1 MSYRSHEILQGPGYA
16 NVRALYKADGYA
28 EEELKRP
35 IIGIANAYN
44 SICPGHIVL
53 RQMAERIRE
62 GIQAAGGMPIE
73 FGTIGACDGIAM
85 GHEGMRYILPARE
98 MIANDVEAMVQA
110 HRLDGIVLLGS
121 CDKIIPGML
130 IGAMRVN
137 LPAIFINGGP
147 SLPGHMADGNPYGGE
162 WIDHSCIQQS
172 EGALQAEKITEKEFK
187 WIEDN
192 AMPTVGSCA
201 MLGTANTMGCLAEA
215 MGIMLPGSATIPAV
229 YSKRM
234 AAAYNSGKAIVD
246 LVHKNIRI
254 QDIITKRAL
263 ANAIMVNSAMGGS
276 TNAVL
281 HLLAIAHSG
290 KINLT
295 IDDFE
300 TISSGIQHL
309 VAMIPAGKY
318 TLFDFFEAGGVQALM
333 KEMEE
338 KLYVDALTCTGDTLY
353 GSYEVSM
360 NKILGNKTA
369 IAAFVAPS
377 LILFGGIIFYSIIMS
392 FRYSL
397 LDWNGFGEGI
407 FVGFSNYAKMFQDKV
422 FLRSAV
428 NSLLLGFVT
437 LVTQLPLALLLALLL
452 TSGIKG
458 EGFYRTVFFIP
469 MTLSSVVIG
478 QLWLKIYNPNYGVL
492 NTLLGVLGLESLQRS
507 WLGDV
512 NTALFSAFVPI
523 IWQNVGYHMLLLYTS
538 INSISKDIL
547 EAAKLDGASGVKAAR
562 YITIPLVKPMLRT
575 CAIFVVIGSLKAFDM
590 IYVLT
595 NGGPAHMTEVP
606 SSLMFSSIFN
616 LNKYGYGSA
625 ISIFIVVEC
634 IVMAV
639 ILQKVFLVKE
649 ESA

>member
-1 MSYRSHEILQGPGYA
+1 
-16 NVRALYKADGYA
+16 
-28 EEELKRP
+28 
-35 IIGIANAYN
+35 
-44 SICPGHIVL
+44 
-53 RQMAERIRE
+53 
-62 GIQAAGGMPIE
+62 
-73 FGTIGACDGIAM
+73 
-85 GHEGMRYILPARE
+85 
-98 MIANDVEAMVQA
+98 
-110 HRLDGIVLLGS
+110 
-121 CDKIIPGML
+121 
-130 IGAMRVN
+130 
-137 LPAIFINGGP
+137 
-147 SLPGHMADGNPYGGE
+147 
-162 WIDHSCIQQS
+162 
-172 EGALQAEKITEKEFK
+172 
-187 WIEDN
+187 
-192 AMPTVGSCA
+192 
-201 MLGTANTMGCLAEA
+201 
-215 MGIMLPGSATIPAV
+215 
-229 YSKRM
+229 
-234 AAAYNSGKAIVD
+234 
-246 LVHKNIRI
+246 
-254 QDIITKRAL
+254 
-263 ANAIMVNSAMGGS
+263 
-276 TNAVL
+276 
-281 HLLAIAHSG
+281 
-290 KINLT
+290 
-295 IDDFE
+295 
-300 TISSGIQHL
+300 
-309 VAMIPAGKY
+309 
-318 TLFDFFEAGGVQALM
+318 
-333 KEMEE
+333 
-338 KLYVDALTCTGDTLY
+338 
-353 GSYEVSM
+353 M

-377 LILFGGIIFYSIIMS
+377 LILFGGIIFYSIIMT

-428 NSLLLGFVT
+428 NSLLVGFVT
-437 LVTQLPLALLLALLL
+437 LVTQLPLAILLALLL

-492 NTLLGVLGLESLQRS
+492 NTLLGVLGLESLQRN

-595 NGGPAHMTEVP
+595 NGGPVHMTEVP

-639 ILQKVFLVKE
+639 ILQKVFRVKE

>member
-1 MSYRSHEILQGPGYA
+1 
-16 NVRALYKADGYA
+16 
-28 EEELKRP
+28 
-35 IIGIANAYN
+35 
-44 SICPGHIVL
+44 
-53 RQMAERIRE
+53 
-62 GIQAAGGMPIE
+62 
-73 FGTIGACDGIAM
+73 
-85 GHEGMRYILPARE
+85 
-98 MIANDVEAMVQA
+98 
-110 HRLDGIVLLGS
+110 
-121 CDKIIPGML
+121 
-130 IGAMRVN
+130 
-137 LPAIFINGGP
+137 
-147 SLPGHMADGNPYGGE
+147 
-162 WIDHSCIQQS
+162 
-172 EGALQAEKITEKEFK
+172 
-187 WIEDN
+187 
-192 AMPTVGSCA
+192 
-201 MLGTANTMGCLAEA
+201 
-215 MGIMLPGSATIPAV
+215 
-229 YSKRM
+229 
-234 AAAYNSGKAIVD
+234 
-246 LVHKNIRI
+246 
-254 QDIITKRAL
+254 
-263 ANAIMVNSAMGGS
+263 
-276 TNAVL
+276 
-281 HLLAIAHSG
+281 
-290 KINLT
+290 
-295 IDDFE
+295 
-300 TISSGIQHL
+300 
-309 VAMIPAGKY
+309 
-318 TLFDFFEAGGVQALM
+318 
-333 KEMEE
+333 
-338 KLYVDALTCTGDTLY
+338 
-353 GSYEVSM
+353 M

-422 FLRSAV
+422 FLRSTV

-492 NTLLGVLGLESLQRS
+492 NTLLGVLGLESLQRN

-547 EAAKLDGASGVKAAR
+547 EAAKLDGASGIKAAR

-595 NGGPAHMTEVP
+595 NGGPVHMTEVP

-639 ILQKVFLVKE
+639 ILQKVFRVKE

>member
-1 MSYRSHEILQGPGYA
+1 
-16 NVRALYKADGYA
+16 
-28 EEELKRP
+28 
-35 IIGIANAYN
+35 
-44 SICPGHIVL
+44 
-53 RQMAERIRE
+53 
-62 GIQAAGGMPIE
+62 
-73 FGTIGACDGIAM
+73 
-85 GHEGMRYILPARE
+85 
-98 MIANDVEAMVQA
+98 
-110 HRLDGIVLLGS
+110 
-121 CDKIIPGML
+121 
-130 IGAMRVN
+130 
-137 LPAIFINGGP
+137 
-147 SLPGHMADGNPYGGE
+147 
-162 WIDHSCIQQS
+162 
-172 EGALQAEKITEKEFK
+172 
-187 WIEDN
+187 
-192 AMPTVGSCA
+192 
-201 MLGTANTMGCLAEA
+201 
-215 MGIMLPGSATIPAV
+215 
-229 YSKRM
+229 
-234 AAAYNSGKAIVD
+234 
-246 LVHKNIRI
+246 
-254 QDIITKRAL
+254 
-263 ANAIMVNSAMGGS
+263 
-276 TNAVL
+276 
-281 HLLAIAHSG
+281 
-290 KINLT
+290 
-295 IDDFE
+295 
-300 TISSGIQHL
+300 
-309 VAMIPAGKY
+309 
-318 TLFDFFEAGGVQALM
+318 
-333 KEMEE
+333 
-338 KLYVDALTCTGDTLY
+338 
-353 GSYEVSM
+353 M

-397 LDWNGFGEGI
+397 LDWNGFGQGI

-492 NTLLGVLGLESLQRS
+492 NTLLGVLGLESLQRN

-595 NGGPAHMTEVP
+595 NGGPVHMTEVP

-639 ILQKVFLVKE
+639 ILQKVFRVKE

>member
-1 MSYRSHEILQGPGYA
+1 
-16 NVRALYKADGYA
+16 
-28 EEELKRP
+28 
-35 IIGIANAYN
+35 
-44 SICPGHIVL
+44 
-53 RQMAERIRE
+53 
-62 GIQAAGGMPIE
+62 
-73 FGTIGACDGIAM
+73 
-85 GHEGMRYILPARE
+85 
-98 MIANDVEAMVQA
+98 
-110 HRLDGIVLLGS
+110 
-121 CDKIIPGML
+121 
-130 IGAMRVN
+130 
-137 LPAIFINGGP
+137 
-147 SLPGHMADGNPYGGE
+147 
-162 WIDHSCIQQS
+162 
-172 EGALQAEKITEKEFK
+172 
-187 WIEDN
+187 
-192 AMPTVGSCA
+192 
-201 MLGTANTMGCLAEA
+201 
-215 MGIMLPGSATIPAV
+215 
-229 YSKRM
+229 
-234 AAAYNSGKAIVD
+234 
-246 LVHKNIRI
+246 
-254 QDIITKRAL
+254 
-263 ANAIMVNSAMGGS
+263 
-276 TNAVL
+276 
-281 HLLAIAHSG
+281 
-290 KINLT
+290 
-295 IDDFE
+295 
-300 TISSGIQHL
+300 
-309 VAMIPAGKY
+309 
-318 TLFDFFEAGGVQALM
+318 
-333 KEMEE
+333 
-338 KLYVDALTCTGDTLY
+338 
-353 GSYEVSM
+353 M

-492 NTLLGVLGLESLQRS
+492 NTLLGVLGLESLQRN

-595 NGGPAHMTEVP
+595 NGGPVHMTEVP

-639 ILQKVFLVKE
+639 ILQKVFGVKE

>member
-1 MSYRSHEILQGPGYA
+1 
-16 NVRALYKADGYA
+16 
-28 EEELKRP
+28 
-35 IIGIANAYN
+35 
-44 SICPGHIVL
+44 
-53 RQMAERIRE
+53 
-62 GIQAAGGMPIE
+62 
-73 FGTIGACDGIAM
+73 
-85 GHEGMRYILPARE
+85 
-98 MIANDVEAMVQA
+98 
-110 HRLDGIVLLGS
+110 
-121 CDKIIPGML
+121 
-130 IGAMRVN
+130 
-137 LPAIFINGGP
+137 
-147 SLPGHMADGNPYGGE
+147 
-162 WIDHSCIQQS
+162 
-172 EGALQAEKITEKEFK
+172 
-187 WIEDN
+187 
-192 AMPTVGSCA
+192 
-201 MLGTANTMGCLAEA
+201 
-215 MGIMLPGSATIPAV
+215 
-229 YSKRM
+229 
-234 AAAYNSGKAIVD
+234 
-246 LVHKNIRI
+246 
-254 QDIITKRAL
+254 
-263 ANAIMVNSAMGGS
+263 
-276 TNAVL
+276 
-281 HLLAIAHSG
+281 
-290 KINLT
+290 
-295 IDDFE
+295 
-300 TISSGIQHL
+300 
-309 VAMIPAGKY
+309 
-318 TLFDFFEAGGVQALM
+318 
-333 KEMEE
+333 
-338 KLYVDALTCTGDTLY
+338 
-353 GSYEVSM
+353 M

-575 CAIFVVIGSLKAFDM
+575 CAIFVVIESMKL
-590 IYVLT
+590 
-595 NGGPAHMTEVP
+595 
-606 SSLMFSSIFN
+606 
-616 LNKYGYGSA
+616 
-625 ISIFIVVEC
+625 
-634 IVMAV
+634 
-639 ILQKVFLVKE
+639 FL
-649 ESA
+649 

>member
-1 MSYRSHEILQGPGYA
+1 
-16 NVRALYKADGYA
+16 
-28 EEELKRP
+28 
-35 IIGIANAYN
+35 
-44 SICPGHIVL
+44 
-53 RQMAERIRE
+53 
-62 GIQAAGGMPIE
+62 
-73 FGTIGACDGIAM
+73 
-85 GHEGMRYILPARE
+85 
-98 MIANDVEAMVQA
+98 
-110 HRLDGIVLLGS
+110 
-121 CDKIIPGML
+121 
-130 IGAMRVN
+130 
-137 LPAIFINGGP
+137 
-147 SLPGHMADGNPYGGE
+147 
-162 WIDHSCIQQS
+162 
-172 EGALQAEKITEKEFK
+172 
-187 WIEDN
+187 
-192 AMPTVGSCA
+192 
-201 MLGTANTMGCLAEA
+201 
-215 MGIMLPGSATIPAV
+215 
-229 YSKRM
+229 
-234 AAAYNSGKAIVD
+234 
-246 LVHKNIRI
+246 
-254 QDIITKRAL
+254 
-263 ANAIMVNSAMGGS
+263 
-276 TNAVL
+276 
-281 HLLAIAHSG
+281 
-290 KINLT
+290 
-295 IDDFE
+295 
-300 TISSGIQHL
+300 
-309 VAMIPAGKY
+309 
-318 TLFDFFEAGGVQALM
+318 
-333 KEMEE
+333 
-338 KLYVDALTCTGDTLY
+338 
-353 GSYEVSM
+353 M

-492 NTLLGVLGLESLQRS
+492 NTLLGVLGLESLQRN

-523 IWQNVGYHMLLLYTS
+523 IWQNVGYRMLLLYTS

-595 NGGPAHMTEVP
+595 NGGPVHMTEVP

-639 ILQKVFLVKE
+639 ILQKVFRVKE

>member
-1 MSYRSHEILQGPGYA
+1 
-16 NVRALYKADGYA
+16 
-28 EEELKRP
+28 
-35 IIGIANAYN
+35 
-44 SICPGHIVL
+44 
-53 RQMAERIRE
+53 
-62 GIQAAGGMPIE
+62 
-73 FGTIGACDGIAM
+73 
-85 GHEGMRYILPARE
+85 
-98 MIANDVEAMVQA
+98 
-110 HRLDGIVLLGS
+110 
-121 CDKIIPGML
+121 
-130 IGAMRVN
+130 
-137 LPAIFINGGP
+137 
-147 SLPGHMADGNPYGGE
+147 
-162 WIDHSCIQQS
+162 
-172 EGALQAEKITEKEFK
+172 
-187 WIEDN
+187 
-192 AMPTVGSCA
+192 
-201 MLGTANTMGCLAEA
+201 
-215 MGIMLPGSATIPAV
+215 
-229 YSKRM
+229 
-234 AAAYNSGKAIVD
+234 
-246 LVHKNIRI
+246 
-254 QDIITKRAL
+254 
-263 ANAIMVNSAMGGS
+263 
-276 TNAVL
+276 
-281 HLLAIAHSG
+281 
-290 KINLT
+290 
-295 IDDFE
+295 
-300 TISSGIQHL
+300 
-309 VAMIPAGKY
+309 
-318 TLFDFFEAGGVQALM
+318 
-333 KEMEE
+333 
-338 KLYVDALTCTGDTLY
+338 
-353 GSYEVSM
+353 M

-422 FLRSAV
+422 FLRSTV

-492 NTLLGVLGLESLQRS
+492 NTLLGVLGLESLQRN

-595 NGGPAHMTEVP
+595 NGGPVHMTEVP

>member
-1 MSYRSHEILQGPGYA
+1 
-16 NVRALYKADGYA
+16 
-28 EEELKRP
+28 
-35 IIGIANAYN
+35 
-44 SICPGHIVL
+44 
-53 RQMAERIRE
+53 
-62 GIQAAGGMPIE
+62 
-73 FGTIGACDGIAM
+73 
-85 GHEGMRYILPARE
+85 
-98 MIANDVEAMVQA
+98 
-110 HRLDGIVLLGS
+110 
-121 CDKIIPGML
+121 
-130 IGAMRVN
+130 
-137 LPAIFINGGP
+137 
-147 SLPGHMADGNPYGGE
+147 
-162 WIDHSCIQQS
+162 
-172 EGALQAEKITEKEFK
+172 
-187 WIEDN
+187 
-192 AMPTVGSCA
+192 
-201 MLGTANTMGCLAEA
+201 
-215 MGIMLPGSATIPAV
+215 
-229 YSKRM
+229 
-234 AAAYNSGKAIVD
+234 
-246 LVHKNIRI
+246 
-254 QDIITKRAL
+254 
-263 ANAIMVNSAMGGS
+263 
-276 TNAVL
+276 
-281 HLLAIAHSG
+281 
-290 KINLT
+290 
-295 IDDFE
+295 
-300 TISSGIQHL
+300 
-309 VAMIPAGKY
+309 
-318 TLFDFFEAGGVQALM
+318 
-333 KEMEE
+333 
-338 KLYVDALTCTGDTLY
+338 
-353 GSYEVSM
+353 M

-422 FLRSAV
+422 FLRSAI

-492 NTLLGVLGLESLQRS
+492 NTLLGVLGLESLQRN

-547 EAAKLDGASGVKAAR
+547 EAAKLDGASGIKAAR

-595 NGGPAHMTEVP
+595 NGGPVHMTEVP

-625 ISIFIVVEC
+625 ISIFIVVAC

-639 ILQKVFLVKE
+639 ILQKVFRVKE

>member
-1 MSYRSHEILQGPGYA
+1 
-16 NVRALYKADGYA
+16 
-28 EEELKRP
+28 
-35 IIGIANAYN
+35 
-44 SICPGHIVL
+44 
-53 RQMAERIRE
+53 
-62 GIQAAGGMPIE
+62 
-73 FGTIGACDGIAM
+73 
-85 GHEGMRYILPARE
+85 
-98 MIANDVEAMVQA
+98 
-110 HRLDGIVLLGS
+110 
-121 CDKIIPGML
+121 
-130 IGAMRVN
+130 
-137 LPAIFINGGP
+137 
-147 SLPGHMADGNPYGGE
+147 
-162 WIDHSCIQQS
+162 
-172 EGALQAEKITEKEFK
+172 
-187 WIEDN
+187 
-192 AMPTVGSCA
+192 
-201 MLGTANTMGCLAEA
+201 
-215 MGIMLPGSATIPAV
+215 
-229 YSKRM
+229 
-234 AAAYNSGKAIVD
+234 
-246 LVHKNIRI
+246 
-254 QDIITKRAL
+254 
-263 ANAIMVNSAMGGS
+263 
-276 TNAVL
+276 
-281 HLLAIAHSG
+281 
-290 KINLT
+290 
-295 IDDFE
+295 
-300 TISSGIQHL
+300 
-309 VAMIPAGKY
+309 
-318 TLFDFFEAGGVQALM
+318 
-333 KEMEE
+333 
-338 KLYVDALTCTGDTLY
+338 
-353 GSYEVSM
+353 
-360 NKILGNKTA
+360 
-369 IAAFVAPS
+369 
-377 LILFGGIIFYSIIMS
+377 MS

-397 LDWNGFGEGI
+397 FDWNGFGEGI

-452 TSGIKG
+452 TSGIKR

-492 NTLLGVLGLESLQRS
+492 NTLLGVLGLESLQRN

-595 NGGPAHMTEVP
+595 NGGPVHMTEVP

-639 ILQKVFLVKE
+639 ILQKVFRVKE

>member
-1 MSYRSHEILQGPGYA
+1 
-16 NVRALYKADGYA
+16 
-28 EEELKRP
+28 
-35 IIGIANAYN
+35 
-44 SICPGHIVL
+44 
-53 RQMAERIRE
+53 
-62 GIQAAGGMPIE
+62 
-73 FGTIGACDGIAM
+73 
-85 GHEGMRYILPARE
+85 
-98 MIANDVEAMVQA
+98 
-110 HRLDGIVLLGS
+110 
-121 CDKIIPGML
+121 
-130 IGAMRVN
+130 
-137 LPAIFINGGP
+137 
-147 SLPGHMADGNPYGGE
+147 
-162 WIDHSCIQQS
+162 
-172 EGALQAEKITEKEFK
+172 
-187 WIEDN
+187 
-192 AMPTVGSCA
+192 
-201 MLGTANTMGCLAEA
+201 
-215 MGIMLPGSATIPAV
+215 
-229 YSKRM
+229 
-234 AAAYNSGKAIVD
+234 
-246 LVHKNIRI
+246 
-254 QDIITKRAL
+254 
-263 ANAIMVNSAMGGS
+263 
-276 TNAVL
+276 
-281 HLLAIAHSG
+281 
-290 KINLT
+290 
-295 IDDFE
+295 
-300 TISSGIQHL
+300 
-309 VAMIPAGKY
+309 
-318 TLFDFFEAGGVQALM
+318 
-333 KEMEE
+333 
-338 KLYVDALTCTGDTLY
+338 
-353 GSYEVSM
+353 M

-369 IAAFVAPS
+369 IAVFVAPS

-492 NTLLGVLGLESLQRS
+492 NTLLGVLGLESLQRN

-595 NGGPAHMTEVP
+595 NGGPVHMTEVP

-639 ILQKVFLVKE
+639 ILQKVFRVKE

>member
-1 MSYRSHEILQGPGYA
+1 
-16 NVRALYKADGYA
+16 
-28 EEELKRP
+28 
-35 IIGIANAYN
+35 
-44 SICPGHIVL
+44 
-53 RQMAERIRE
+53 
-62 GIQAAGGMPIE
+62 
-73 FGTIGACDGIAM
+73 
-85 GHEGMRYILPARE
+85 
-98 MIANDVEAMVQA
+98 
-110 HRLDGIVLLGS
+110 
-121 CDKIIPGML
+121 
-130 IGAMRVN
+130 
-137 LPAIFINGGP
+137 
-147 SLPGHMADGNPYGGE
+147 
-162 WIDHSCIQQS
+162 
-172 EGALQAEKITEKEFK
+172 
-187 WIEDN
+187 
-192 AMPTVGSCA
+192 
-201 MLGTANTMGCLAEA
+201 
-215 MGIMLPGSATIPAV
+215 
-229 YSKRM
+229 
-234 AAAYNSGKAIVD
+234 
-246 LVHKNIRI
+246 
-254 QDIITKRAL
+254 
-263 ANAIMVNSAMGGS
+263 
-276 TNAVL
+276 
-281 HLLAIAHSG
+281 
-290 KINLT
+290 
-295 IDDFE
+295 
-300 TISSGIQHL
+300 
-309 VAMIPAGKY
+309 
-318 TLFDFFEAGGVQALM
+318 
-333 KEMEE
+333 
-338 KLYVDALTCTGDTLY
+338 
-353 GSYEVSM
+353 M

-492 NTLLGVLGLESLQRS
+492 NTLWGVLGLESLQRN

-595 NGGPAHMTEVP
+595 NGGPVHMTEVP

-639 ILQKVFLVKE
+639 ILQKVFRVKE

>member
-1 MSYRSHEILQGPGYA
+1 
-16 NVRALYKADGYA
+16 
-28 EEELKRP
+28 
-35 IIGIANAYN
+35 
-44 SICPGHIVL
+44 
-53 RQMAERIRE
+53 
-62 GIQAAGGMPIE
+62 
-73 FGTIGACDGIAM
+73 
-85 GHEGMRYILPARE
+85 
-98 MIANDVEAMVQA
+98 
-110 HRLDGIVLLGS
+110 
-121 CDKIIPGML
+121 
-130 IGAMRVN
+130 
-137 LPAIFINGGP
+137 
-147 SLPGHMADGNPYGGE
+147 
-162 WIDHSCIQQS
+162 
-172 EGALQAEKITEKEFK
+172 
-187 WIEDN
+187 
-192 AMPTVGSCA
+192 
-201 MLGTANTMGCLAEA
+201 
-215 MGIMLPGSATIPAV
+215 
-229 YSKRM
+229 
-234 AAAYNSGKAIVD
+234 
-246 LVHKNIRI
+246 
-254 QDIITKRAL
+254 
-263 ANAIMVNSAMGGS
+263 
-276 TNAVL
+276 
-281 HLLAIAHSG
+281 
-290 KINLT
+290 
-295 IDDFE
+295 
-300 TISSGIQHL
+300 
-309 VAMIPAGKY
+309 
-318 TLFDFFEAGGVQALM
+318 
-333 KEMEE
+333 
-338 KLYVDALTCTGDTLY
+338 
-353 GSYEVSM
+353 M

-377 LILFGGIIFYSIIMS
+377 LILFGGIICYSIIMS

-422 FLRSAV
+422 FLRSTV

-492 NTLLGVLGLESLQRS
+492 NSLLGVLGLESLQRNG
-507 WLGDV
+507 LGDV

-595 NGGPAHMTEVP
+595 NGGPVHMTEVP

-639 ILQKVFLVKE
+639 ILQKVFRVKE

>member
-1 MSYRSHEILQGPGYA
+1 
-16 NVRALYKADGYA
+16 
-28 EEELKRP
+28 
-35 IIGIANAYN
+35 
-44 SICPGHIVL
+44 
-53 RQMAERIRE
+53 
-62 GIQAAGGMPIE
+62 
-73 FGTIGACDGIAM
+73 
-85 GHEGMRYILPARE
+85 
-98 MIANDVEAMVQA
+98 
-110 HRLDGIVLLGS
+110 
-121 CDKIIPGML
+121 
-130 IGAMRVN
+130 
-137 LPAIFINGGP
+137 
-147 SLPGHMADGNPYGGE
+147 
-162 WIDHSCIQQS
+162 
-172 EGALQAEKITEKEFK
+172 
-187 WIEDN
+187 
-192 AMPTVGSCA
+192 
-201 MLGTANTMGCLAEA
+201 
-215 MGIMLPGSATIPAV
+215 
-229 YSKRM
+229 
-234 AAAYNSGKAIVD
+234 
-246 LVHKNIRI
+246 
-254 QDIITKRAL
+254 
-263 ANAIMVNSAMGGS
+263 
-276 TNAVL
+276 
-281 HLLAIAHSG
+281 
-290 KINLT
+290 
-295 IDDFE
+295 
-300 TISSGIQHL
+300 
-309 VAMIPAGKY
+309 
-318 TLFDFFEAGGVQALM
+318 
-333 KEMEE
+333 
-338 KLYVDALTCTGDTLY
+338 
-353 GSYEVSM
+353 M

-397 LDWNGFGEGI
+397 LDWNGCGEGI
-407 FVGFSNYAKMFQDKV
+407 FGGFSNYAKMFQDKV
-422 FLRSAV
+422 FLRSTV

-492 NTLLGVLGLESLQRS
+492 NTLLGVLGLESLQRN

-595 NGGPAHMTEVP
+595 NGGPVHMTEVP

-639 ILQKVFLVKE
+639 ILQKVFRVKE

>member
-1 MSYRSHEILQGPGYA
+1 
-16 NVRALYKADGYA
+16 
-28 EEELKRP
+28 
-35 IIGIANAYN
+35 
-44 SICPGHIVL
+44 
-53 RQMAERIRE
+53 
-62 GIQAAGGMPIE
+62 
-73 FGTIGACDGIAM
+73 
-85 GHEGMRYILPARE
+85 
-98 MIANDVEAMVQA
+98 
-110 HRLDGIVLLGS
+110 
-121 CDKIIPGML
+121 
-130 IGAMRVN
+130 
-137 LPAIFINGGP
+137 
-147 SLPGHMADGNPYGGE
+147 
-162 WIDHSCIQQS
+162 
-172 EGALQAEKITEKEFK
+172 
-187 WIEDN
+187 
-192 AMPTVGSCA
+192 
-201 MLGTANTMGCLAEA
+201 
-215 MGIMLPGSATIPAV
+215 
-229 YSKRM
+229 
-234 AAAYNSGKAIVD
+234 
-246 LVHKNIRI
+246 
-254 QDIITKRAL
+254 
-263 ANAIMVNSAMGGS
+263 
-276 TNAVL
+276 
-281 HLLAIAHSG
+281 
-290 KINLT
+290 
-295 IDDFE
+295 
-300 TISSGIQHL
+300 
-309 VAMIPAGKY
+309 
-318 TLFDFFEAGGVQALM
+318 
-333 KEMEE
+333 
-338 KLYVDALTCTGDTLY
+338 
-353 GSYEVSM
+353 M

-407 FVGFSNYAKMFQDKV
+407 FVWFSNYAKMFQDKV

-492 NTLLGVLGLESLQRS
+492 NTLLGVLGLESLQRN

-595 NGGPAHMTEVP
+595 NGGPVHMTEVP

-639 ILQKVFLVKE
+639 ILQKVFRVKE

>member
-1 MSYRSHEILQGPGYA
+1 
-16 NVRALYKADGYA
+16 
-28 EEELKRP
+28 
-35 IIGIANAYN
+35 
-44 SICPGHIVL
+44 
-53 RQMAERIRE
+53 
-62 GIQAAGGMPIE
+62 
-73 FGTIGACDGIAM
+73 
-85 GHEGMRYILPARE
+85 
-98 MIANDVEAMVQA
+98 
-110 HRLDGIVLLGS
+110 
-121 CDKIIPGML
+121 
-130 IGAMRVN
+130 
-137 LPAIFINGGP
+137 
-147 SLPGHMADGNPYGGE
+147 
-162 WIDHSCIQQS
+162 
-172 EGALQAEKITEKEFK
+172 
-187 WIEDN
+187 
-192 AMPTVGSCA
+192 
-201 MLGTANTMGCLAEA
+201 
-215 MGIMLPGSATIPAV
+215 
-229 YSKRM
+229 
-234 AAAYNSGKAIVD
+234 
-246 LVHKNIRI
+246 
-254 QDIITKRAL
+254 
-263 ANAIMVNSAMGGS
+263 
-276 TNAVL
+276 
-281 HLLAIAHSG
+281 
-290 KINLT
+290 
-295 IDDFE
+295 
-300 TISSGIQHL
+300 
-309 VAMIPAGKY
+309 
-318 TLFDFFEAGGVQALM
+318 
-333 KEMEE
+333 
-338 KLYVDALTCTGDTLY
+338 
-353 GSYEVSM
+353 M

-422 FLRSAV
+422 FLRSAI

-492 NTLLGVLGLESLQRS
+492 NTLLGVLGLESLQRN

-595 NGGPAHMTEVP
+595 NGGPVHMTEVP

-639 ILQKVFLVKE
+639 ILQKVFRVKE

>member
-1 MSYRSHEILQGPGYA
+1 
-16 NVRALYKADGYA
+16 
-28 EEELKRP
+28 
-35 IIGIANAYN
+35 
-44 SICPGHIVL
+44 
-53 RQMAERIRE
+53 
-62 GIQAAGGMPIE
+62 
-73 FGTIGACDGIAM
+73 
-85 GHEGMRYILPARE
+85 
-98 MIANDVEAMVQA
+98 
-110 HRLDGIVLLGS
+110 
-121 CDKIIPGML
+121 
-130 IGAMRVN
+130 
-137 LPAIFINGGP
+137 
-147 SLPGHMADGNPYGGE
+147 
-162 WIDHSCIQQS
+162 
-172 EGALQAEKITEKEFK
+172 
-187 WIEDN
+187 
-192 AMPTVGSCA
+192 
-201 MLGTANTMGCLAEA
+201 
-215 MGIMLPGSATIPAV
+215 
-229 YSKRM
+229 
-234 AAAYNSGKAIVD
+234 
-246 LVHKNIRI
+246 
-254 QDIITKRAL
+254 
-263 ANAIMVNSAMGGS
+263 
-276 TNAVL
+276 
-281 HLLAIAHSG
+281 
-290 KINLT
+290 
-295 IDDFE
+295 
-300 TISSGIQHL
+300 
-309 VAMIPAGKY
+309 
-318 TLFDFFEAGGVQALM
+318 
-333 KEMEE
+333 
-338 KLYVDALTCTGDTLY
+338 
-353 GSYEVSM
+353 M

-369 IAAFVAPS
+369 IVAFVAPS

-422 FLRSAV
+422 FLRSAI

-492 NTLLGVLGLESLQRS
+492 NTLLGVLGLESLQRN

-547 EAAKLDGASGVKAAR
+547 EAAKLDGASGIKAAR

-595 NGGPAHMTEVP
+595 NGGPVHMTEVP

-639 ILQKVFLVKE
+639 ILQKVFRVKE

>member
-1 MSYRSHEILQGPGYA
+1 
-16 NVRALYKADGYA
+16 
-28 EEELKRP
+28 
-35 IIGIANAYN
+35 
-44 SICPGHIVL
+44 
-53 RQMAERIRE
+53 
-62 GIQAAGGMPIE
+62 
-73 FGTIGACDGIAM
+73 
-85 GHEGMRYILPARE
+85 
-98 MIANDVEAMVQA
+98 
-110 HRLDGIVLLGS
+110 
-121 CDKIIPGML
+121 
-130 IGAMRVN
+130 
-137 LPAIFINGGP
+137 
-147 SLPGHMADGNPYGGE
+147 
-162 WIDHSCIQQS
+162 
-172 EGALQAEKITEKEFK
+172 
-187 WIEDN
+187 
-192 AMPTVGSCA
+192 
-201 MLGTANTMGCLAEA
+201 
-215 MGIMLPGSATIPAV
+215 
-229 YSKRM
+229 
-234 AAAYNSGKAIVD
+234 
-246 LVHKNIRI
+246 
-254 QDIITKRAL
+254 
-263 ANAIMVNSAMGGS
+263 
-276 TNAVL
+276 
-281 HLLAIAHSG
+281 
-290 KINLT
+290 
-295 IDDFE
+295 
-300 TISSGIQHL
+300 
-309 VAMIPAGKY
+309 
-318 TLFDFFEAGGVQALM
+318 
-333 KEMEE
+333 
-338 KLYVDALTCTGDTLY
+338 
-353 GSYEVSM
+353 M

-422 FLRSAV
+422 FLRSTV

-437 LVTQLPLALLLALLL
+437 LFTQLPLALLLALLL

-492 NTLLGVLGLESLQRS
+492 NTLLGVLGLESLQRN

-595 NGGPAHMTEVP
+595 NGGPVHMTEVP

-639 ILQKVFLVKE
+639 ILQKVFRVKE

>member
-1 MSYRSHEILQGPGYA
+1 
-16 NVRALYKADGYA
+16 
-28 EEELKRP
+28 
-35 IIGIANAYN
+35 
-44 SICPGHIVL
+44 
-53 RQMAERIRE
+53 
-62 GIQAAGGMPIE
+62 
-73 FGTIGACDGIAM
+73 
-85 GHEGMRYILPARE
+85 
-98 MIANDVEAMVQA
+98 
-110 HRLDGIVLLGS
+110 
-121 CDKIIPGML
+121 
-130 IGAMRVN
+130 
-137 LPAIFINGGP
+137 
-147 SLPGHMADGNPYGGE
+147 
-162 WIDHSCIQQS
+162 
-172 EGALQAEKITEKEFK
+172 
-187 WIEDN
+187 
-192 AMPTVGSCA
+192 
-201 MLGTANTMGCLAEA
+201 
-215 MGIMLPGSATIPAV
+215 
-229 YSKRM
+229 
-234 AAAYNSGKAIVD
+234 
-246 LVHKNIRI
+246 
-254 QDIITKRAL
+254 
-263 ANAIMVNSAMGGS
+263 
-276 TNAVL
+276 
-281 HLLAIAHSG
+281 
-290 KINLT
+290 
-295 IDDFE
+295 
-300 TISSGIQHL
+300 
-309 VAMIPAGKY
+309 
-318 TLFDFFEAGGVQALM
+318 
-333 KEMEE
+333 
-338 KLYVDALTCTGDTLY
+338 
-353 GSYEVSM
+353 M

-492 NTLLGVLGLESLQRS
+492 NTLLGVLGLESLQRN

-595 NGGPAHMTEVP
+595 NGGPVHMTEVP

-639 ILQKVFLVKE
+639 ILHKVFRVKE

>member
-1 MSYRSHEILQGPGYA
+1 
-16 NVRALYKADGYA
+16 
-28 EEELKRP
+28 
-35 IIGIANAYN
+35 
-44 SICPGHIVL
+44 
-53 RQMAERIRE
+53 
-62 GIQAAGGMPIE
+62 
-73 FGTIGACDGIAM
+73 
-85 GHEGMRYILPARE
+85 
-98 MIANDVEAMVQA
+98 
-110 HRLDGIVLLGS
+110 
-121 CDKIIPGML
+121 
-130 IGAMRVN
+130 
-137 LPAIFINGGP
+137 
-147 SLPGHMADGNPYGGE
+147 
-162 WIDHSCIQQS
+162 
-172 EGALQAEKITEKEFK
+172 
-187 WIEDN
+187 
-192 AMPTVGSCA
+192 
-201 MLGTANTMGCLAEA
+201 
-215 MGIMLPGSATIPAV
+215 
-229 YSKRM
+229 
-234 AAAYNSGKAIVD
+234 
-246 LVHKNIRI
+246 
-254 QDIITKRAL
+254 
-263 ANAIMVNSAMGGS
+263 
-276 TNAVL
+276 
-281 HLLAIAHSG
+281 
-290 KINLT
+290 
-295 IDDFE
+295 
-300 TISSGIQHL
+300 
-309 VAMIPAGKY
+309 
-318 TLFDFFEAGGVQALM
+318 
-333 KEMEE
+333 
-338 KLYVDALTCTGDTLY
+338 
-353 GSYEVSM
+353 M

-492 NTLLGVLGLESLQRS
+492 NTLLGVLGLESLQRN

-595 NGGPAHMTEVP
+595 NGGPVHMTEVP

>member
-1 MSYRSHEILQGPGYA
+1 
-16 NVRALYKADGYA
+16 
-28 EEELKRP
+28 
-35 IIGIANAYN
+35 
-44 SICPGHIVL
+44 
-53 RQMAERIRE
+53 
-62 GIQAAGGMPIE
+62 
-73 FGTIGACDGIAM
+73 
-85 GHEGMRYILPARE
+85 
-98 MIANDVEAMVQA
+98 
-110 HRLDGIVLLGS
+110 
-121 CDKIIPGML
+121 
-130 IGAMRVN
+130 
-137 LPAIFINGGP
+137 
-147 SLPGHMADGNPYGGE
+147 
-162 WIDHSCIQQS
+162 
-172 EGALQAEKITEKEFK
+172 
-187 WIEDN
+187 
-192 AMPTVGSCA
+192 
-201 MLGTANTMGCLAEA
+201 
-215 MGIMLPGSATIPAV
+215 
-229 YSKRM
+229 
-234 AAAYNSGKAIVD
+234 
-246 LVHKNIRI
+246 
-254 QDIITKRAL
+254 
-263 ANAIMVNSAMGGS
+263 
-276 TNAVL
+276 
-281 HLLAIAHSG
+281 
-290 KINLT
+290 
-295 IDDFE
+295 
-300 TISSGIQHL
+300 
-309 VAMIPAGKY
+309 
-318 TLFDFFEAGGVQALM
+318 
-333 KEMEE
+333 
-338 KLYVDALTCTGDTLY
+338 
-353 GSYEVSM
+353 M

-407 FVGFSNYAKMFQDKV
+407 YVGFSNYAKMFQDKV
-422 FLRSAV
+422 FLRSTV

-492 NTLLGVLGLESLQRS
+492 NTLLGVLGLESLQRN

-595 NGGPAHMTEVP
+595 NGGPVHMTEVP

-639 ILQKVFLVKE
+639 ILQKVFRVKE

>member
-1 MSYRSHEILQGPGYA
+1 
-16 NVRALYKADGYA
+16 
-28 EEELKRP
+28 
-35 IIGIANAYN
+35 
-44 SICPGHIVL
+44 
-53 RQMAERIRE
+53 
-62 GIQAAGGMPIE
+62 
-73 FGTIGACDGIAM
+73 
-85 GHEGMRYILPARE
+85 
-98 MIANDVEAMVQA
+98 
-110 HRLDGIVLLGS
+110 
-121 CDKIIPGML
+121 
-130 IGAMRVN
+130 
-137 LPAIFINGGP
+137 
-147 SLPGHMADGNPYGGE
+147 
-162 WIDHSCIQQS
+162 
-172 EGALQAEKITEKEFK
+172 
-187 WIEDN
+187 
-192 AMPTVGSCA
+192 
-201 MLGTANTMGCLAEA
+201 
-215 MGIMLPGSATIPAV
+215 
-229 YSKRM
+229 
-234 AAAYNSGKAIVD
+234 
-246 LVHKNIRI
+246 
-254 QDIITKRAL
+254 
-263 ANAIMVNSAMGGS
+263 
-276 TNAVL
+276 
-281 HLLAIAHSG
+281 
-290 KINLT
+290 
-295 IDDFE
+295 
-300 TISSGIQHL
+300 
-309 VAMIPAGKY
+309 
-318 TLFDFFEAGGVQALM
+318 
-333 KEMEE
+333 
-338 KLYVDALTCTGDTLY
+338 
-353 GSYEVSM
+353 M

-422 FLRSAV
+422 FLRSAI

-492 NTLLGVLGLESLQRS
+492 NTLLGVLGLESLQRN

-547 EAAKLDGASGVKAAR
+547 EAAKLDGASGIKAAR
-562 YITIPLVKPMLRT
+562 YITIQLVKPMLRT

-595 NGGPAHMTEVP
+595 NGGPVHMTEVP

-639 ILQKVFLVKE
+639 ILQKVFRVKE

>member
-1 MSYRSHEILQGPGYA
+1 
-16 NVRALYKADGYA
+16 
-28 EEELKRP
+28 
-35 IIGIANAYN
+35 
-44 SICPGHIVL
+44 
-53 RQMAERIRE
+53 
-62 GIQAAGGMPIE
+62 
-73 FGTIGACDGIAM
+73 
-85 GHEGMRYILPARE
+85 
-98 MIANDVEAMVQA
+98 
-110 HRLDGIVLLGS
+110 
-121 CDKIIPGML
+121 
-130 IGAMRVN
+130 
-137 LPAIFINGGP
+137 
-147 SLPGHMADGNPYGGE
+147 
-162 WIDHSCIQQS
+162 
-172 EGALQAEKITEKEFK
+172 
-187 WIEDN
+187 
-192 AMPTVGSCA
+192 
-201 MLGTANTMGCLAEA
+201 
-215 MGIMLPGSATIPAV
+215 
-229 YSKRM
+229 
-234 AAAYNSGKAIVD
+234 
-246 LVHKNIRI
+246 
-254 QDIITKRAL
+254 
-263 ANAIMVNSAMGGS
+263 
-276 TNAVL
+276 
-281 HLLAIAHSG
+281 
-290 KINLT
+290 
-295 IDDFE
+295 
-300 TISSGIQHL
+300 
-309 VAMIPAGKY
+309 
-318 TLFDFFEAGGVQALM
+318 
-333 KEMEE
+333 
-338 KLYVDALTCTGDTLY
+338 
-353 GSYEVSM
+353 M

-422 FLRSAV
+422 FLRSAI

-492 NTLLGVLGLESLQRS
+492 NTLLGVLGLESLQRN

-547 EAAKLDGASGVKAAR
+547 EAAKLDGASGIKAAR

-595 NGGPAHMTEVP
+595 NGGPVHMTEVP

>member
-1 MSYRSHEILQGPGYA
+1 
-16 NVRALYKADGYA
+16 
-28 EEELKRP
+28 
-35 IIGIANAYN
+35 
-44 SICPGHIVL
+44 
-53 RQMAERIRE
+53 
-62 GIQAAGGMPIE
+62 
-73 FGTIGACDGIAM
+73 
-85 GHEGMRYILPARE
+85 
-98 MIANDVEAMVQA
+98 
-110 HRLDGIVLLGS
+110 
-121 CDKIIPGML
+121 
-130 IGAMRVN
+130 
-137 LPAIFINGGP
+137 
-147 SLPGHMADGNPYGGE
+147 
-162 WIDHSCIQQS
+162 
-172 EGALQAEKITEKEFK
+172 
-187 WIEDN
+187 
-192 AMPTVGSCA
+192 
-201 MLGTANTMGCLAEA
+201 
-215 MGIMLPGSATIPAV
+215 
-229 YSKRM
+229 
-234 AAAYNSGKAIVD
+234 
-246 LVHKNIRI
+246 
-254 QDIITKRAL
+254 
-263 ANAIMVNSAMGGS
+263 
-276 TNAVL
+276 
-281 HLLAIAHSG
+281 
-290 KINLT
+290 
-295 IDDFE
+295 
-300 TISSGIQHL
+300 
-309 VAMIPAGKY
+309 
-318 TLFDFFEAGGVQALM
+318 
-333 KEMEE
+333 
-338 KLYVDALTCTGDTLY
+338 
-353 GSYEVSM
+353 M

-492 NTLLGVLGLESLQRS
+492 NTLLGVLGLESLQRN

-547 EAAKLDGASGVKAAR
+547 EAAKLDGASGIKAAR

-595 NGGPAHMTEVP
+595 NGGPVHMTEVP

>member
-1 MSYRSHEILQGPGYA
+1 
-16 NVRALYKADGYA
+16 
-28 EEELKRP
+28 
-35 IIGIANAYN
+35 
-44 SICPGHIVL
+44 
-53 RQMAERIRE
+53 
-62 GIQAAGGMPIE
+62 
-73 FGTIGACDGIAM
+73 
-85 GHEGMRYILPARE
+85 
-98 MIANDVEAMVQA
+98 
-110 HRLDGIVLLGS
+110 
-121 CDKIIPGML
+121 
-130 IGAMRVN
+130 
-137 LPAIFINGGP
+137 
-147 SLPGHMADGNPYGGE
+147 
-162 WIDHSCIQQS
+162 
-172 EGALQAEKITEKEFK
+172 
-187 WIEDN
+187 
-192 AMPTVGSCA
+192 
-201 MLGTANTMGCLAEA
+201 
-215 MGIMLPGSATIPAV
+215 
-229 YSKRM
+229 
-234 AAAYNSGKAIVD
+234 
-246 LVHKNIRI
+246 
-254 QDIITKRAL
+254 
-263 ANAIMVNSAMGGS
+263 
-276 TNAVL
+276 
-281 HLLAIAHSG
+281 
-290 KINLT
+290 
-295 IDDFE
+295 
-300 TISSGIQHL
+300 
-309 VAMIPAGKY
+309 
-318 TLFDFFEAGGVQALM
+318 
-333 KEMEE
+333 
-338 KLYVDALTCTGDTLY
+338 
-353 GSYEVSM
+353 M

-422 FLRSAV
+422 FLRSAI

-492 NTLLGVLGLESLQRS
+492 NTLLGVLGLESLQRN

-547 EAAKLDGASGVKAAR
+547 EAAKLDGASGIKAAR

-639 ILQKVFLVKE
+639 VLQKVFLVKE

>member
-1 MSYRSHEILQGPGYA
+1 
-16 NVRALYKADGYA
+16 
-28 EEELKRP
+28 
-35 IIGIANAYN
+35 
-44 SICPGHIVL
+44 
-53 RQMAERIRE
+53 
-62 GIQAAGGMPIE
+62 
-73 FGTIGACDGIAM
+73 
-85 GHEGMRYILPARE
+85 
-98 MIANDVEAMVQA
+98 
-110 HRLDGIVLLGS
+110 
-121 CDKIIPGML
+121 
-130 IGAMRVN
+130 
-137 LPAIFINGGP
+137 
-147 SLPGHMADGNPYGGE
+147 
-162 WIDHSCIQQS
+162 
-172 EGALQAEKITEKEFK
+172 
-187 WIEDN
+187 
-192 AMPTVGSCA
+192 
-201 MLGTANTMGCLAEA
+201 
-215 MGIMLPGSATIPAV
+215 
-229 YSKRM
+229 
-234 AAAYNSGKAIVD
+234 
-246 LVHKNIRI
+246 
-254 QDIITKRAL
+254 
-263 ANAIMVNSAMGGS
+263 
-276 TNAVL
+276 
-281 HLLAIAHSG
+281 
-290 KINLT
+290 
-295 IDDFE
+295 
-300 TISSGIQHL
+300 
-309 VAMIPAGKY
+309 
-318 TLFDFFEAGGVQALM
+318 
-333 KEMEE
+333 
-338 KLYVDALTCTGDTLY
+338 
-353 GSYEVSM
+353 M

-492 NTLLGVLGLESLQRS
+492 NTLLGVLGLESLQRN

-575 CAIFVVIGSLKAFDM
+575 CTIFVVIGSLKAFDM

-595 NGGPAHMTEVP
+595 NGGPVHMTEVP

-639 ILQKVFLVKE
+639 ILQKVFRVKE

>member
-1 MSYRSHEILQGPGYA
+1 
-16 NVRALYKADGYA
+16 
-28 EEELKRP
+28 
-35 IIGIANAYN
+35 
-44 SICPGHIVL
+44 
-53 RQMAERIRE
+53 
-62 GIQAAGGMPIE
+62 
-73 FGTIGACDGIAM
+73 
-85 GHEGMRYILPARE
+85 
-98 MIANDVEAMVQA
+98 
-110 HRLDGIVLLGS
+110 
-121 CDKIIPGML
+121 
-130 IGAMRVN
+130 
-137 LPAIFINGGP
+137 
-147 SLPGHMADGNPYGGE
+147 
-162 WIDHSCIQQS
+162 
-172 EGALQAEKITEKEFK
+172 
-187 WIEDN
+187 
-192 AMPTVGSCA
+192 
-201 MLGTANTMGCLAEA
+201 
-215 MGIMLPGSATIPAV
+215 
-229 YSKRM
+229 
-234 AAAYNSGKAIVD
+234 
-246 LVHKNIRI
+246 
-254 QDIITKRAL
+254 
-263 ANAIMVNSAMGGS
+263 
-276 TNAVL
+276 
-281 HLLAIAHSG
+281 
-290 KINLT
+290 
-295 IDDFE
+295 
-300 TISSGIQHL
+300 
-309 VAMIPAGKY
+309 
-318 TLFDFFEAGGVQALM
+318 
-333 KEMEE
+333 
-338 KLYVDALTCTGDTLY
+338 
-353 GSYEVSM
+353 M

-492 NTLLGVLGLESLQRS
+492 NTLLGVLGLESLQRN

-575 CAIFVVIGSLKAFDM
+575 CAIFVIIGSLKAFDM

-595 NGGPAHMTEVP
+595 NGGPVHMTEVP

-616 LNKYGYGSA
+616 LNKYGYGST

-639 ILQKVFLVKE
+639 ILQKVFRVKE

>member
-1 MSYRSHEILQGPGYA
+1 
-16 NVRALYKADGYA
+16 
-28 EEELKRP
+28 
-35 IIGIANAYN
+35 
-44 SICPGHIVL
+44 
-53 RQMAERIRE
+53 
-62 GIQAAGGMPIE
+62 
-73 FGTIGACDGIAM
+73 
-85 GHEGMRYILPARE
+85 
-98 MIANDVEAMVQA
+98 
-110 HRLDGIVLLGS
+110 
-121 CDKIIPGML
+121 
-130 IGAMRVN
+130 
-137 LPAIFINGGP
+137 
-147 SLPGHMADGNPYGGE
+147 
-162 WIDHSCIQQS
+162 
-172 EGALQAEKITEKEFK
+172 
-187 WIEDN
+187 
-192 AMPTVGSCA
+192 
-201 MLGTANTMGCLAEA
+201 
-215 MGIMLPGSATIPAV
+215 
-229 YSKRM
+229 
-234 AAAYNSGKAIVD
+234 
-246 LVHKNIRI
+246 
-254 QDIITKRAL
+254 
-263 ANAIMVNSAMGGS
+263 
-276 TNAVL
+276 
-281 HLLAIAHSG
+281 
-290 KINLT
+290 
-295 IDDFE
+295 
-300 TISSGIQHL
+300 
-309 VAMIPAGKY
+309 
-318 TLFDFFEAGGVQALM
+318 
-333 KEMEE
+333 
-338 KLYVDALTCTGDTLY
+338 
-353 GSYEVSM
+353 M

-422 FLRSAV
+422 FLRSAI

-492 NTLLGVLGLESLQRS
+492 NTLLGVLGLESLQRN

-595 NGGPAHMTEVP
+595 NGGPVHMTEVP

-639 ILQKVFLVKE
+639 ILQKVFRVKE
-649 ESA
+649 EAA

>member
-1 MSYRSHEILQGPGYA
+1 
-16 NVRALYKADGYA
+16 
-28 EEELKRP
+28 
-35 IIGIANAYN
+35 
-44 SICPGHIVL
+44 
-53 RQMAERIRE
+53 
-62 GIQAAGGMPIE
+62 
-73 FGTIGACDGIAM
+73 
-85 GHEGMRYILPARE
+85 
-98 MIANDVEAMVQA
+98 
-110 HRLDGIVLLGS
+110 
-121 CDKIIPGML
+121 
-130 IGAMRVN
+130 
-137 LPAIFINGGP
+137 
-147 SLPGHMADGNPYGGE
+147 
-162 WIDHSCIQQS
+162 
-172 EGALQAEKITEKEFK
+172 
-187 WIEDN
+187 
-192 AMPTVGSCA
+192 
-201 MLGTANTMGCLAEA
+201 
-215 MGIMLPGSATIPAV
+215 
-229 YSKRM
+229 
-234 AAAYNSGKAIVD
+234 
-246 LVHKNIRI
+246 
-254 QDIITKRAL
+254 
-263 ANAIMVNSAMGGS
+263 
-276 TNAVL
+276 
-281 HLLAIAHSG
+281 
-290 KINLT
+290 
-295 IDDFE
+295 
-300 TISSGIQHL
+300 
-309 VAMIPAGKY
+309 
-318 TLFDFFEAGGVQALM
+318 
-333 KEMEE
+333 
-338 KLYVDALTCTGDTLY
+338 
-353 GSYEVSM
+353 M

-422 FLRSAV
+422 FLRSAI

-492 NTLLGVLGLESLQRS
+492 NTLLGVLGLESLQRN

-547 EAAKLDGASGVKAAR
+547 EAAKLDGASGIKAAR

-575 CAIFVVIGSLKAFDM
+575 CAIFVVIGSLKAFDI

-595 NGGPAHMTEVP
+595 NGGPVHMTEVP

-639 ILQKVFLVKE
+639 ILQKVFRVKE

>member
-1 MSYRSHEILQGPGYA
+1 
-16 NVRALYKADGYA
+16 
-28 EEELKRP
+28 
-35 IIGIANAYN
+35 
-44 SICPGHIVL
+44 
-53 RQMAERIRE
+53 
-62 GIQAAGGMPIE
+62 
-73 FGTIGACDGIAM
+73 
-85 GHEGMRYILPARE
+85 
-98 MIANDVEAMVQA
+98 
-110 HRLDGIVLLGS
+110 
-121 CDKIIPGML
+121 
-130 IGAMRVN
+130 
-137 LPAIFINGGP
+137 
-147 SLPGHMADGNPYGGE
+147 
-162 WIDHSCIQQS
+162 
-172 EGALQAEKITEKEFK
+172 
-187 WIEDN
+187 
-192 AMPTVGSCA
+192 
-201 MLGTANTMGCLAEA
+201 
-215 MGIMLPGSATIPAV
+215 
-229 YSKRM
+229 
-234 AAAYNSGKAIVD
+234 
-246 LVHKNIRI
+246 
-254 QDIITKRAL
+254 
-263 ANAIMVNSAMGGS
+263 
-276 TNAVL
+276 
-281 HLLAIAHSG
+281 
-290 KINLT
+290 
-295 IDDFE
+295 
-300 TISSGIQHL
+300 
-309 VAMIPAGKY
+309 
-318 TLFDFFEAGGVQALM
+318 
-333 KEMEE
+333 
-338 KLYVDALTCTGDTLY
+338 
-353 GSYEVSM
+353 M
-360 NKILGNKTA
+360 NKILGNKA
-369 IAAFVAPS
+369 ALAAFVAPS
-377 LILFGGIIFYSIIMS
+377 RILFGGIIFYSIIMS

-492 NTLLGVLGLESLQRS
+492 NTLLGVLGLESLQRN

-595 NGGPAHMTEVP
+595 NGGPVHMTEVP

-639 ILQKVFLVKE
+639 ILQKVFRVKE

>member
-1 MSYRSHEILQGPGYA
+1 
-16 NVRALYKADGYA
+16 
-28 EEELKRP
+28 
-35 IIGIANAYN
+35 
-44 SICPGHIVL
+44 
-53 RQMAERIRE
+53 
-62 GIQAAGGMPIE
+62 
-73 FGTIGACDGIAM
+73 
-85 GHEGMRYILPARE
+85 
-98 MIANDVEAMVQA
+98 
-110 HRLDGIVLLGS
+110 
-121 CDKIIPGML
+121 
-130 IGAMRVN
+130 
-137 LPAIFINGGP
+137 
-147 SLPGHMADGNPYGGE
+147 
-162 WIDHSCIQQS
+162 
-172 EGALQAEKITEKEFK
+172 
-187 WIEDN
+187 
-192 AMPTVGSCA
+192 
-201 MLGTANTMGCLAEA
+201 
-215 MGIMLPGSATIPAV
+215 
-229 YSKRM
+229 
-234 AAAYNSGKAIVD
+234 
-246 LVHKNIRI
+246 
-254 QDIITKRAL
+254 
-263 ANAIMVNSAMGGS
+263 
-276 TNAVL
+276 
-281 HLLAIAHSG
+281 
-290 KINLT
+290 
-295 IDDFE
+295 
-300 TISSGIQHL
+300 
-309 VAMIPAGKY
+309 
-318 TLFDFFEAGGVQALM
+318 
-333 KEMEE
+333 
-338 KLYVDALTCTGDTLY
+338 
-353 GSYEVSM
+353 M

-377 LILFGGIIFYSIIMS
+377 LILFGGIIFYSIIMT

-428 NSLLLGFVT
+428 NSLLVGFVT

-492 NTLLGVLGLESLQRS
+492 NTLLGVLGLESLQRN

-595 NGGPAHMTEVP
+595 NGGPVHMTEVP

-639 ILQKVFLVKE
+639 ILQKVFRVKE

>member
-1 MSYRSHEILQGPGYA
+1 
-16 NVRALYKADGYA
+16 
-28 EEELKRP
+28 
-35 IIGIANAYN
+35 
-44 SICPGHIVL
+44 
-53 RQMAERIRE
+53 
-62 GIQAAGGMPIE
+62 
-73 FGTIGACDGIAM
+73 
-85 GHEGMRYILPARE
+85 
-98 MIANDVEAMVQA
+98 
-110 HRLDGIVLLGS
+110 
-121 CDKIIPGML
+121 
-130 IGAMRVN
+130 
-137 LPAIFINGGP
+137 
-147 SLPGHMADGNPYGGE
+147 
-162 WIDHSCIQQS
+162 
-172 EGALQAEKITEKEFK
+172 
-187 WIEDN
+187 
-192 AMPTVGSCA
+192 
-201 MLGTANTMGCLAEA
+201 
-215 MGIMLPGSATIPAV
+215 
-229 YSKRM
+229 
-234 AAAYNSGKAIVD
+234 
-246 LVHKNIRI
+246 
-254 QDIITKRAL
+254 
-263 ANAIMVNSAMGGS
+263 
-276 TNAVL
+276 
-281 HLLAIAHSG
+281 
-290 KINLT
+290 
-295 IDDFE
+295 
-300 TISSGIQHL
+300 
-309 VAMIPAGKY
+309 
-318 TLFDFFEAGGVQALM
+318 
-333 KEMEE
+333 
-338 KLYVDALTCTGDTLY
+338 
-353 GSYEVSM
+353 M

-422 FLRSAV
+422 FLRSTV

-452 TSGIKG
+452 ASGIKG

-492 NTLLGVLGLESLQRS
+492 NTLLGVLGLESLQRN

-512 NTALFSAFVPI
+512 NTAVCSAFVPI

-595 NGGPAHMTEVP
+595 NGGPVHMTEVP

-639 ILQKVFLVKE
+639 ILQKVFRVKE

>member
-1 MSYRSHEILQGPGYA
+1 
-16 NVRALYKADGYA
+16 
-28 EEELKRP
+28 
-35 IIGIANAYN
+35 
-44 SICPGHIVL
+44 
-53 RQMAERIRE
+53 
-62 GIQAAGGMPIE
+62 
-73 FGTIGACDGIAM
+73 
-85 GHEGMRYILPARE
+85 
-98 MIANDVEAMVQA
+98 
-110 HRLDGIVLLGS
+110 
-121 CDKIIPGML
+121 
-130 IGAMRVN
+130 
-137 LPAIFINGGP
+137 
-147 SLPGHMADGNPYGGE
+147 
-162 WIDHSCIQQS
+162 
-172 EGALQAEKITEKEFK
+172 
-187 WIEDN
+187 
-192 AMPTVGSCA
+192 
-201 MLGTANTMGCLAEA
+201 
-215 MGIMLPGSATIPAV
+215 
-229 YSKRM
+229 
-234 AAAYNSGKAIVD
+234 
-246 LVHKNIRI
+246 
-254 QDIITKRAL
+254 
-263 ANAIMVNSAMGGS
+263 
-276 TNAVL
+276 
-281 HLLAIAHSG
+281 
-290 KINLT
+290 
-295 IDDFE
+295 
-300 TISSGIQHL
+300 
-309 VAMIPAGKY
+309 
-318 TLFDFFEAGGVQALM
+318 
-333 KEMEE
+333 
-338 KLYVDALTCTGDTLY
+338 
-353 GSYEVSM
+353 M

-492 NTLLGVLGLESLQRS
+492 NTLLGVLGLESLQRN

-595 NGGPAHMTEVP
+595 NGGPVHMTEVP

-639 ILQKVFLVKE
+639 ILQKVFRVKE

>member
-1 MSYRSHEILQGPGYA
+1 
-16 NVRALYKADGYA
+16 
-28 EEELKRP
+28 
-35 IIGIANAYN
+35 
-44 SICPGHIVL
+44 
-53 RQMAERIRE
+53 
-62 GIQAAGGMPIE
+62 
-73 FGTIGACDGIAM
+73 
-85 GHEGMRYILPARE
+85 
-98 MIANDVEAMVQA
+98 
-110 HRLDGIVLLGS
+110 
-121 CDKIIPGML
+121 
-130 IGAMRVN
+130 
-137 LPAIFINGGP
+137 
-147 SLPGHMADGNPYGGE
+147 
-162 WIDHSCIQQS
+162 
-172 EGALQAEKITEKEFK
+172 
-187 WIEDN
+187 
-192 AMPTVGSCA
+192 
-201 MLGTANTMGCLAEA
+201 
-215 MGIMLPGSATIPAV
+215 
-229 YSKRM
+229 
-234 AAAYNSGKAIVD
+234 
-246 LVHKNIRI
+246 
-254 QDIITKRAL
+254 
-263 ANAIMVNSAMGGS
+263 
-276 TNAVL
+276 
-281 HLLAIAHSG
+281 
-290 KINLT
+290 
-295 IDDFE
+295 
-300 TISSGIQHL
+300 
-309 VAMIPAGKY
+309 
-318 TLFDFFEAGGVQALM
+318 
-333 KEMEE
+333 
-338 KLYVDALTCTGDTLY
+338 
-353 GSYEVSM
+353 M

-422 FLRSAV
+422 FLRSTV

-492 NTLLGVLGLESLQRS
+492 NTLLGVLGLESLQRN

-595 NGGPAHMTEVP
+595 NGGPVHMTEVP

-639 ILQKVFLVKE
+639 ILQKIFRVKE

>member
-1 MSYRSHEILQGPGYA
+1 
-16 NVRALYKADGYA
+16 
-28 EEELKRP
+28 
-35 IIGIANAYN
+35 
-44 SICPGHIVL
+44 
-53 RQMAERIRE
+53 
-62 GIQAAGGMPIE
+62 
-73 FGTIGACDGIAM
+73 
-85 GHEGMRYILPARE
+85 
-98 MIANDVEAMVQA
+98 
-110 HRLDGIVLLGS
+110 
-121 CDKIIPGML
+121 
-130 IGAMRVN
+130 
-137 LPAIFINGGP
+137 
-147 SLPGHMADGNPYGGE
+147 
-162 WIDHSCIQQS
+162 
-172 EGALQAEKITEKEFK
+172 
-187 WIEDN
+187 
-192 AMPTVGSCA
+192 
-201 MLGTANTMGCLAEA
+201 
-215 MGIMLPGSATIPAV
+215 
-229 YSKRM
+229 
-234 AAAYNSGKAIVD
+234 
-246 LVHKNIRI
+246 
-254 QDIITKRAL
+254 
-263 ANAIMVNSAMGGS
+263 
-276 TNAVL
+276 
-281 HLLAIAHSG
+281 
-290 KINLT
+290 
-295 IDDFE
+295 
-300 TISSGIQHL
+300 
-309 VAMIPAGKY
+309 
-318 TLFDFFEAGGVQALM
+318 
-333 KEMEE
+333 
-338 KLYVDALTCTGDTLY
+338 
-353 GSYEVSM
+353 M

-512 NTALFSAFVPI
+512 NTALLSAFVPI